1 MISFELMLT
10 TCRFFVKIIILFLF
24 LLCNKTIFAQCAGNV
39 LFYENF
45 GGGISSPL
53 TGSPLAP
60 GVTSYAFDSLGLVN
74 DGEYGIRKTTADIAT
89 GGRQFNTW
97 HIGNDRSSGGNMMI
111 VNADYTAGKFYETRV
126 NNLCSGSQL
135 YFSAW
140 IANLMPLGS
149 SNPLDPIIRFEISS
163 ATSGN
168 VLASFLTP
176 TIPRF
181 SNFTWEKYGFPFSLP
196 AGETA
201 VVLRIFNNQVG
212 GLGNDLAL
220 DDIEFTL
227 CGPNMTTNVNGG
239 YQNSSEACIGSN
251 LQLSVNVASNYYANP
266 AYQWQF
272 NNGNGWANIPF
283 ATTTSLTI
291 TNAQTSDSGSYCL
304 LVAEAA
310 NINSTNCRAI
320 SPVINVNVYRP
331 QPPQL
336 RSNAPVC
343 EQLPLYISTS
353 VTALQYNWS
362 KGLNTIINPNDSL
375 IFPAAALSDG
385 GTYYLQLI
393 TNGGCVSNGSITVA
407 VQPNRFT
414 QLTPTDTV
422 LCDAQVL
429 PVNVQQSTPATYLW
443 NDGNTSAQRTFSNIG
458 TYTLLTTDNVC
469 SRRDT
474 FSIDRNFTPTVALGN
489 DTSLCYSEQ
498 VVLHAKHPLAETY
511 LWSTNSTDTSIT
523 VTTPG
528 LYTVAVGNFC
538 GVVTD
543 EIQID
548 FKDCADMIFVPNV
561 FTPNGDGLN
570 DELKAKAYFRIDSF
584 ELRIYNRWGQ
594 QIFLSPSLNIGWNG
608 TMNNQKAPP
617 GQYVWTLIYKRNDKL
632 YKQKGTVLLIP

>member
-1 MISFELMLT
+1 MHNYRLALT
-10 TCRFFVKIIILFLF
+10 FVFLF
-24 LLCNKTIFAQCAGNV
+24 LLTTCTKFVAAQCTGNV

-45 GGGISSPL
+45 GGGLSSPL

-60 GVTSYAFDSLGLVN
+60 GITTYAFDSLGLIN

-89 GGRQFNTW
+89 GGRQFNSW
-97 HIGNDRSSGGNMMI
+97 HIGYDHSSGGNMMVI
-111 VNADYTAGKFYETRV
+111 NADYTAGKFYETRV

-140 IANLMPLGS
+140 IANLIPLGL
-149 SNPLDPIIRFEISS
+149 SNPLDPVIRFEISS

-168 VLASFLTP
+168 VLASFITP
-176 TIPRF
+176 TIPRY
-181 SNFTWEKYGFPFSLP
+181 SNFTWERYGFPFALP
-196 AGETA
+196 TGETS
-201 VVLRIFNNQVG
+201 VILRIFNNQAG
-212 GLGNDLAL
+212 GIGNDLAL

-227 CGPNMTTNVNGG
+227 CGPAMTTSLNGA
-239 YQNSSEACIGSN
+239 YQNSNDACIGSN
-251 LQLSVNVASNYYANP
+251 LQLSVNVANGFYANP

-283 ATTTSLTI
+283 ATTTSLSI
-291 TNAQTSDSGSYCL
+291 SNAQTSDSGAYRL
-304 LVAEAA
+304 LVAEAV

-320 SPVINVNVYRP
+320 SPVINANVYRP
-331 QPPQL
+331 QAAQL

-343 EQLPLYISTS
+343 EQLPLYISTP

-362 KGLNTIINPNDSL
+362 KGSTIINNQNDSL
-375 IFPAAALSDG
+375 IFSTASVNDG
-385 GTYYLQLI
+385 GTYNLQLI

-407 VQPNRFT
+407 VQPNLFQ

-429 PVNVQQSTPATYLW
+429 PVDVQQTAPTTYLW

-474 FSIDRNFTPTVALGN
+474 FIISRNFTPTVALGN

-498 VVLHAKHPLAETY
+498 VTLHAKHPLAEAY
-511 LWSTNSTDTSIT
+511 LWSNNSTDTSIT

-528 LYTVAVGNFC
+528 LYTVAVSNFC
-538 GVVTD
+538 GVATD
-543 EIQID
+543 EIMID
-548 FKDCADMIFVPNV
+548 FKDCADMIFVPNI
-561 FTPNGDGLN
+561 FTPNSDGLN
-570 DELKAKAYFRIDSF
+570 DVLKAKAYFRIDSF
-584 ELRIYNRWGQ
+584 ELKIYNRWGQ
-594 QIFLSPSLNIGWNG
+594 QIFVSSSLNIGWNG

-617 GQYVWTLIYKRNDKL
+617 GQYVWTLVYKRNDKL

>member
-1 MISFELMLT
+1 MHNNRLALK
-10 TCRFFVKIIILFLF
+10 FVFVF
-24 LLCNKTIFAQCAGNV
+24 LLTACTKFVTAQCTGNV

-74 DGEYGIRKTTADIAT
+74 DGEYGIRKTSADIAT

-181 SNFTWEKYGFPFSLP
+181 SSFTWERYGFPFSLP
-196 AGETA
+196 TGETS
-201 VVLRIFNNQVG
+201 VILRIFNNQVG

-227 CGPNMTTNVNGG
+227 CGPNMTTSVSGG

-251 LQLSVNVASNYYANP
+251 LQLNVNVASGFYSNP

-283 ATTTSLTI
+283 ATTTSLNI
-291 TNAQTSDSGSYCL
+291 TNAQTSDSGSYRL

-320 SPVINVNVYRP
+320 SPVINANVYRP

-343 EQLPLYISTS
+343 EQLPLFIVTP

-362 KGLNTIINPNDSL
+362 KGSTIINNQNDSL
-375 IFPAAALSDG
+375 IFSTASVNDG
-385 GTYYLQLI
+385 GTYNLQLI
-393 TNGGCVSNGSITVA
+393 TNGGCISNGSITVA
-407 VQPNRFT
+407 VQPNLFQ
-414 QLTPTDTV
+414 QLTPADTV

-429 PVNVQQSTPATYLW
+429 PVDVQQTAPATYLW
-443 NDGNTSAQRTFSNIG
+443 NDGNASAQRTLSNTG

-474 FSIDRNFTPTVALGN
+474 FAISRNYTPTVALGN

-511 LWSTNSTDTSIT
+511 LWSNNSTDTSIT

-538 GVVTD
+538 GTVTD
-543 EIQID
+543 AIMID
-548 FKDCADMIFVPNV
+548 FKDCSDMIFVPNA

-570 DELKAKAYFRIDSF
+570 DVLKAKAYFRIDSF

-594 QIFLSPSLNIGWNG
+594 QIFVSPSLNIGWNG

-617 GQYVWTLIYKRNDKL
+617 GQYVWMLVYKRNDKL